1 LDAARD
7 LMLALYNQFSI
18 PAIQSEVFELSTS
31 DDGLEKCYAF
41 LKLKEYN
48 SSRRSILSFRSVKQ
62 TNFVYDAERNEK
74 SESFI
79 LDQVISLYQDGND
92 FDLEITN
99 PATNR
104 KSRTNSLKPG
114 LEAHGFIC
122 YSNSDVSVQ
131 LNRKDPFFDNAIISV
146 SIIDKKQRWLIEFE
160 G

>member
-1 LDAARD
+1 
-7 LMLALYNQFSI
+7 MLALYNQFSI

-114 LEAHGFIC
+114 LEAHGLIC